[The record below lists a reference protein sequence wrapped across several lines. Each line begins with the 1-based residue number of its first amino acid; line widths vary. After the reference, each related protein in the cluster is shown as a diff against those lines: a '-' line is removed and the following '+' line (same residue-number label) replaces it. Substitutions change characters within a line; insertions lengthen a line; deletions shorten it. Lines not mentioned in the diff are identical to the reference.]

1 MSERRAHAAELCI
14 AADHP
19 SLPGHF
25 PGRPIVPG
33 VVLLDCV
40 LAEAQRW
47 LGTALSLR
55 ALPQAKF
62 IAPLLPSERAQMR
75 LTFEGEELR
84 FEIARADT
92 MLASGTFKVVPGS
105 AS

>member
-1 MSERRAHAAELCI
+1 MSERRTHAADLCI

-19 SLPGHF
+19 TLPGHF

-33 VVLLDCV
+33 VLLLDCV

-47 LGTALSLR
+47 LGTTLTLR

-62 IAPLLPSERAQMR
+62 VAPLLPAEAAHMKLS
-75 LTFEGEELR
+75 FEGDELR
-84 FEIARADT
+84 FEIARAT
-92 MLASGTFKVVPGS
+92 TLLASGTIKVATRS